1 MGEVQSPNILNWY
14 PFKENQKIKEIKNI
28 EEIDLCNEKF
38 DVIILVGIFENQN
51 IKLKELIKKVEK
63 ILEEKGKILITID
76 NKFGLEAFNGTPDKI
91 YKKKFASLT
100 GYNNEQNKRETYT
113 KSSIENEIRKLGYN
127 MRFYYPLPD
136 YKKPNV
142 IFTDE
147 QLPEYNSIDKYHP
160 YYIENNDITFNEI
173 DVFREI
179 LKTDKNMF
187 TFFANSFL
195 IEITKGEC
203 DKTYKYISFNNI
215 RKEKYRLITKIADE
229 YVEKQEVNEKAH
241 KHYENIKSNIRYLN
255 EKGIKTVDYIE
266 NQIIRSKY
274 IEQKNLLNNRL
285 TELLEEQRNDEF
297 YEILDKF
304 IEKISIDIYHEEN
317 YEKTAFGK
325 YNVEIQDK
333 TIINDLHFTPKGLWD
348 MTFKNCF
355 YIDNDFYFFDQYN
368 LTKYLELFKKLDD
381 KMQEMVRDDKTWKS
395 YKQNNIIDIEATK
408 QELINQNIRNKEQ
421 EQEIE
426 NLNIR
431 SNAQKA
437 ETDNLKEQIF
447 NLTEENKRLREQ
459 YVKIPK
465 WRFLWRKK

>member
-1 MGEVQSPNILNWY
+1 MEIVGEVQSPNILNWY

-203 DKTYKYISFNNI
+203 VCVIGPSGSGKTTLLSILGTILRPDSGIYLLDGMEMTTDGIDLATIRNSRIGFVFQDHRLMPQYTVLENILLPALATASRCTREEIEYAHQLMELTHISKLAGQYPHTLSGGEASRVAVCRALI
-215 RKEKYRLITKIADE
+215 RKPLLVLADE
-229 YVEKQEVNEKAH
+229 PTGQ
-241 KHYENIKSNIRYLN
+241 
-255 EKGIKTVDYIE
+255 
-266 NQIIRSKY
+266 
-274 IEQKNLLNNRL
+274 
-285 TELLEEQRNDEF
+285 
-297 YEILDKF
+297 LDK
-304 IEKISIDIYHEEN
+304 EN
-317 YEKTAFGK
+317 ARNIASLFS
-325 YNVEIQDK
+325 EINLRMRT
-333 TIINDLHFTPKGLWD
+333 TIVMVTHSDETSSFAHRILKLNGG
-348 MTFKNCF
+348 
-355 YIDNDFYFFDQYN
+355 I
-368 LTKYLELFKKLDD
+368 LE
-381 KMQEMVRDDKTWKS
+381 
-395 YKQNNIIDIEATK
+395 
-408 QELINQNIRNKEQ
+408 
-421 EQEIE
+421 
-426 NLNIR
+426 
-431 SNAQKA
+431 
-437 ETDNLKEQIF
+437 
-447 NLTEENKRLREQ
+447 
-459 YVKIPK
+459 
-465 WRFLWRKK
+465 